1 MKKLVLTLV
10 VSGMFQIVFPQG
22 DYDKTSE
29 VKLPVVSN
37 LTYLSKVYLT
47 ESPNVVRALQLKA
60 ASFTL
65 SEAKGYRKSETGEF
79 VVVHKASNGDI
90 TVSYDKNGEIMTTWE
105 RFENV
110 SLPKPI
116 RELIAKKHGD
126 WKIVEN
132 KYSGSFSNG
141 DMQTS
146 LYKVKLVNRNR
157 SKNLKINALDI

>member
-10 VSGMFQIVFPQG
+10 VSGMFQMVFPQG

-29 VKLPVVSN
+29 AKLPVVSN
-37 LTYLSKVYLT
+37 LTYLSKAYLT

-60 ASFTL
+60 ANFTL
-65 SEAKGYRKSETGEF
+65 SEANGYQKSESRAF

-90 TVSYDKNGEIMTTWE
+90 RVSYDKNGEIMATWE

-110 SLPKPI
+110 ALPKHV
-116 RELIAKKHGD
+116 RELIAKKYGS

-132 KYSGSFSNG
+132 KYRGSFNNG
-141 DMQTS
+141 NMQTS
-146 LYKVKLVNRNR
+146 MYKVKLVNGNR
-157 SKNLKINALDI
+157 SKSIKINALDI